1 MDILNSRPATDPY
14 AEYTDES
21 LKEFLLSEFMTTLFN
36 ECGRSKVE
44 LSKLICQYLNDDNI
58 AKQYGSEL
66 FKVYEDGLSQSDQLA
81 MLQEFKANYLADSQK
96 KTIYKLSTWLYNS
109 LCRLKKSN
117 KKNKQK

>member
-58 AKQYGSEL
+58 AKEYGSEL

-96 KTIYKLSTWLYNS
+96 KTIYKLSKWLYNS